1 MTLRDRLK
9 EEVLVVTFTKKDGS
23 ERRMVCTL
31 QQDFL
36 PEATGTSSG
45 GYEGITAV
53 YDVEADG
60 WRSFRDDS
68 VIKVETLDGVE
79 IPA

>member
-36 PEATGTSSG
+36 PETTGTSSG